1 MDIIFGGDV
10 SFYGPIDK
18 NFIVNNC
25 PYDDM
30 FQGLRSIFKQADYV
44 IINLESTLGT
54 EKELSKYKNEDKVI
68 SFVSNPKTLISLA

>member
-30 FQGLRSIFKQADYV
+30 FQGLRSIFKQADHV
-44 IINLESTLGT
+44 ILNLETTLGI
-54 EKELSKYKNEDKVI
+54 EKELSKYKNEDKYTT
-68 SFVSNPKTLISLA
+68 FMSNPKALKCLM